1 MHISLDSALGRQRR
15 LNSVGESVLQIAESP
30 ALGYS
35 LRSLTGGDPKVVRV
49 RRSSDNAESDFTVS
63 GISSGALLDFVKTE
77 AVTYTSD
84 FSTDTD
90 GWSAANGSAAVSDG
104 ALELTPNTVS
114 TTHHV
119 TESGLVGAGEK
130 VRVSFDV
137 KIPSGQ
143 SLVNGFRF
151 VEVSGTTIKQ
161 VNNQAQGDFVSYS
174 EEFTSTSTG
183 ILRLFASKDGNIT
196 FAGDDSEKILIKN
209 IVVTSID
216 ENGFVE
222 TWYDQSGNS
231 NDAVQATAGSQPKIV
246 NAGALLADG
255 IDFDGSDDILVAAS
269 VSGFGA
275 TVSLFEASIRDG
287 GAAAVVSMGS
297 SAATTNTNFGLVE
310 AGSNTQASVRN
321 TTSRTVNASVSGETR
336 LGFAVTTG
344 QTSTKVG
351 ALGGTLVET
360 TDDYG
365 DDFTSGELDT
375 IFLGKIRGG
384 SSTEFNGHIRE
395 ALVYNTDQSAN
406 RDAVEANIANHY
418 NITLV

>member
-15 LNSVGESVLQIAESP
+15 LNSVGESVLQIAP
-30 ALGYS
+30 NAAAAYS
-35 LRSLTGGDPKVVRV
+35 LRSLTGGDPSVVRV
-49 RRSSDNAESDFTVS
+49 RRSSNNAEQDFTAAD
-63 GISSGALLDFVKTE
+63 ISSGALTSFVNEIQTLGT
-77 AVTYTSD
+77 VTNSVGNDGFTLTNKSSTG
-84 FSTDTD
+84 FTATTDTATGVC
-90 GWSAANGSAAVSDG
+90 GWPYTAK
-104 ALELTPNTVS
+104 
-114 TTHHV
+114 
-119 TESGLVGAGEK
+119 AGDK
-130 VRVSFDV
+130 ITVSFDAV
-137 KIPSGQ
+137 I
-143 SLVNGFRF
+143 R
-151 VEVSGTTIKQ
+151 SGTPQFIPRRATALSGSNLIDVVSDSAIS
-161 VNNQAQGDFVSYS
+161 VNSTASYS
-174 EEFTSTSTG
+174 FEFTYDSDEAGS
-183 ILRLFASKDGNIT
+183 LT
-196 FAGDDSEKILIKN
+196 FSEGDDNADFDIN
-209 IVVTSID
+209 NFQVTSFKGA
-216 ENGFVE
+216 GFVE

-231 NDAVQATAGSQPKIV
+231 NHAVQETAGSQPKIV